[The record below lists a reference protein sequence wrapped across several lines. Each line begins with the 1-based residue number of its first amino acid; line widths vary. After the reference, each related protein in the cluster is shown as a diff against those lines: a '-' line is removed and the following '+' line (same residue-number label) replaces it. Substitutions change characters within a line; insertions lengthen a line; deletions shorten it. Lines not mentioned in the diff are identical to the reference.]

1 MNCTHV
7 KKCVT
12 CLLRLQSFSEDGSYC
27 ISIFFI
33 LLTLQCFFFFFF
45 KKMIFPG
52 QWYTVW
58 RSLPCVSPTLEPKSM
73 AFSVEANQL

>member
-33 LLTLQCFFFFFF
+33 LLTLQCFFFFLQ
-45 KKMIFPG
+45 KDDIPR
-52 QWYTVW
+52 TVVY
-58 RSLPCVSPTLEPKSM
+58 SLEKFALCISNIRTQVNGV
-73 AFSVEANQL
+73 FC